1 MRHSRVGAM
10 LRGLESWQN
19 GSVCCQAWQP
29 EFCPQYSHSRKTA
42 SNHKLSSVLKG
53 HVWHVCNHIK
63 TKLKSLGRLFWVF
76 FVFVFLGFFCFCFFL
91 GGGLPLSKHIP
102 GSCFSGKSLRAP
114 SHPSNPSLSLPQH
127 LILCPYHSTL
137 LSLHPSPSKWGLG
150 WRLWRCGRVK
160 RWKNRKKLRLGF
172 VFNCSVAAISLSLS
186 LLEA

>member
-1 MRHSRVGAM
+1 MWYQRAREKGGKAALFGLGFSLFFPLCF
-10 LRGLESWQN
+10 LR
-19 GSVCCQAWQP
+19 
-29 EFCPQYSHSRKTA
+29 
-42 SNHKLSSVLKG
+42 
-53 HVWHVCNHIK
+53 
-63 TKLKSLGRLFWVF
+63 SLTVALGGFL
-76 FVFVFLGFFCFCFFL
+76 FVFLGFFCFCFFW